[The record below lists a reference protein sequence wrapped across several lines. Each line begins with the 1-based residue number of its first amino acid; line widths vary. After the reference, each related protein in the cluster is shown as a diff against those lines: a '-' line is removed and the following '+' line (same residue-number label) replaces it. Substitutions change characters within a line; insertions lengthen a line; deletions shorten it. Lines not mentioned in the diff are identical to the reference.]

1 MTVAAFWISGAG
13 SQQSGEIAF
22 QYYDQVSCGGLPGD
36 DEHSGVPQKYQRHY
50 NRE

>member
-22 QYYDQVSCGGLPGD
+22 QYYDKVAVEVMGTLKAAS
-36 DEHSGVPQKYQRHY
+36 EN
-50 NRE
+50 NRL